1 MCVSAVWHETP
12 IFRQQLHSHNIK
24 KKEKKAR
31 LRKKRHPL
39 VLQLICLIQPNASQP
54 WCFPSKSTLCPHP
67 RGATRPATAP
77 HAPKQKRRR
86 APRVPFINKVIHK
99 LWALSSVYEVQVV
112 LVTRELKD
120 GGERWPLTQYPLTHG

>member
-24 KKEKKAR
+24 KSSVEEKG
-31 LRKKRHPL
+31 HPL

-54 WCFPSKSTLCPHP
+54 WCFPSTSSLCPHP
-67 RGATRPATAP
+67 RGATRHATAP
-77 HAPKQKRRR
+77 PKQERRR

-99 LWALSSVYEVQVV
+99 LWDLSGVYEVQVV
-112 LVTRELKD
+112 LATRELKD
-120 GGERWPLTQYPLTHG
+120 RGERWPLTQYPLTLG